1 MAKFLV
7 IAEKPSVAQS
17 LAKNLSAYQ
26 RKDGYLEG
34 NSCIVSWCLGHL
46 AEYVPPEIYDE
57 KYAKWQF
64 EDLPIIPE
72 VWKVQVSEDKK
83 KQFDVICSLMN
94 RADVAYL
101 VNGCDAGREGE
112 LIFKRV
118 YDLAGCQKPVKR
130 LWISSMEDEAIQ
142 KGFQSLKAGK
152 EYAGLCNAAVCRAQA
167 DWLIG
172 MNATRAYTTRY
183 FKRLVVGRVQ
193 TPTLAMLTER
203 KEKIEH
209 FKKEA
214 YYKVSLSDGRL
225 AVISENIQSE
235 TEAEE
240 LRKLIAGKTIKGME
254 NFPTGEIQDIVFTTG
269 TELEFWVKTPSEKE
283 TVQHLSI
290 SQRLKEQYWQRMRG
304 NVRTAMEQAIEELDA
319 RGMHVEMGHKEVG
332 GIKSKVDD
340 GGHIFDVCEQLEL
353 DWLFSTNPLQAADN
367 ELTARIIIRE
377 VFRRNGLDVSFK
389 AKPIIGVAGNG
400 EHTHVGFA
408 ARLKNG
414 KVLNLLAPEDLKK
427 EYLSTIGYGFIMGV
441 LNNYEATNPFISS
454 TTDAFN
460 RLKPGFEAPVCIV
473 TSLGHK
479 PEQPSRNRSILI
491 GLIRDLGN
499 PKATRFELRA
509 PNPFTNTYLAVS
521 CLYLTALDGVKYAVN
536 CGKTP
541 DELLKELSKTA
552 GEDAD
557 YLQKEREYRCEK
569 NVFEDYTQE
578 ERDAVFGKPP
588 ATVWENV
595 KIMKENPDKVA
606 VLTQGDGISDAI
618 VDSFVAGIVYRWEN
632 ELIDR
637 LIPDTEAAVK
647 RYKKL
652 IHEDEL
658 DEERWDSI
666 SAKRIELIKD
676 GRHKKC
682 ICTKLKEALKRKDYD
697 MASNLQREMVRK
709 TEALGEEYRT
719 YALNIID

>member
-1 MAKFLV
+1 MNKDLLYWIPAGQYGKEGVL
-7 IAEKPSVAQS
+7 SLLAQ
-17 LAKNLSAYQ
+17 
-26 RKDGYLEG
+26 
-34 NSCIVSWCLGHL
+34 H
-46 AEYVPPEIYDE
+46 PEIR
-57 KYAKWQF
+57 F
-64 EDLPIIPE
+64 
-72 VWKVQVSEDKK
+72 VS
-83 KQFDVICSLMN
+83 
-94 RADVAYL
+94 
-101 VNGCDAGREGE
+101 
-112 LIFKRV
+112 LIGI
-118 YDLAGCQKPVKR
+118 DLAGNDT
-130 LWISSMEDEAIQ
+130 DEKIPIEIFM
-142 KGFQSLKAGK
+142 KDYDDFFAGK
-152 EYAGLCNAAVCRAQA
+152 A
-167 DWLIG
+167 
-172 MNATRAYTTRY
+172 
-183 FKRLVVGRVQ
+183 VQ
-193 TPTLAMLTER
+193 TDGSSVVFMNIATLNDARVDFVADSTVNW
-203 KEKIEH
+203 
-209 FKKEA
+209 
-214 YYKVSLSDGRL
+214 YVDYND
-225 AVISENIQSE
+225 ENVDDATGLPVGTLRIPSFLIHNDKFIDSRSILKRSCDYV
-235 TEAEE
+235 AEE
-240 LRKLIAGKTIKGME
+240 LKKLIAGKTIKGME

-340 GGHIFDVCEQLEL
+340 GAHIFDVCVQLEL

-697 MASNLQREMVRK
+697 MASNLQQEMVRK
-709 TEALGEEYRT
+709 TEALGEEYRI

>member
-1 MAKFLV
+1 
-7 IAEKPSVAQS
+7 
-17 LAKNLSAYQ
+17 
-26 RKDGYLEG
+26 
-34 NSCIVSWCLGHL
+34 
-46 AEYVPPEIYDE
+46 
-57 KYAKWQF
+57 
-64 EDLPIIPE
+64 
-72 VWKVQVSEDKK
+72 
-83 KQFDVICSLMN
+83 
-94 RADVAYL
+94 
-101 VNGCDAGREGE
+101 
-112 LIFKRV
+112 
-118 YDLAGCQKPVKR
+118 
-130 LWISSMEDEAIQ
+130 
-142 KGFQSLKAGK
+142 
-152 EYAGLCNAAVCRAQA
+152 
-167 DWLIG
+167 
-172 MNATRAYTTRY
+172 
-183 FKRLVVGRVQ
+183 
-193 TPTLAMLTER
+193 
-203 KEKIEH
+203 
-209 FKKEA
+209 
-214 YYKVSLSDGRL
+214 
-225 AVISENIQSE
+225 
-235 TEAEE
+235 
-240 LRKLIAGKTIKGME
+240 
-254 NFPTGEIQDIVFTTG
+254 
-269 TELEFWVKTPSEKE
+269 
-283 TVQHLSI
+283 
-290 SQRLKEQYWQRMRG
+290 
-304 NVRTAMEQAIEELDA
+304 
-319 RGMHVEMGHKEVG
+319 
-332 GIKSKVDD
+332 
-340 GGHIFDVCEQLEL
+340 
-353 DWLFSTNPLQAADN
+353 
-367 ELTARIIIRE
+367 
-377 VFRRNGLDVSFK
+377 
-389 AKPIIGVAGNG
+389 
-400 EHTHVGFA
+400 
-408 ARLKNG
+408 
-414 KVLNLLAPEDLKK
+414 
-427 EYLSTIGYGFIMGV
+427 MGV

-676 GRHKKC
+676 GRHKN
-682 ICTKLKEALKRKDYD
+682 
-697 MASNLQREMVRK
+697 ASVPN
-709 TEALGEEYRT
+709 
-719 YALNIID
+719 